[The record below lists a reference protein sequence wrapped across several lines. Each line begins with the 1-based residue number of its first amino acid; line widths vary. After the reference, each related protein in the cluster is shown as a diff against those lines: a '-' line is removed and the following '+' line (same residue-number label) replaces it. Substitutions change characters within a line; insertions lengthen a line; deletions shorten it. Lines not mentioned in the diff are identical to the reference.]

1 MIGDSFKYICNFLV
15 FSILFSLVLCIDEE
29 QIAQDDYISSSHSL
43 CKDICIDLYLKD
55 KPYIGAN
62 FKLSHNL
69 LISAKKS
76 LMNSIDEQVYSHSL
90 YGFDLDIFNNDRYNI
105 ILSFDINKSFNH
117 ASDKY
122 SWQQVSLIY
131 LKKNIKNN
139 FQIVLDTNYDN
150 NWSSNQINFIYGIK
164 IYKNTFFNIGLVKRF
179 SNLSDEYSGF
189 LTLNF
194 NI

>member
-1 MIGDSFKYICNFLV
+1 MEHFGR
-15 FSILFSLVLCIDEE
+15 
-29 QIAQDDYISSSHSL
+29 
-43 CKDICIDLYLKD
+43 
-55 KPYIGAN
+55 
-62 FKLSHNL
+62 
-69 LISAKKS
+69 
-76 LMNSIDEQVYSHSL
+76 
-90 YGFDLDIFNNDRYNI
+90 DIFNNDRYNI

-150 NWSSNQINFIYGIK
+150 KWSSNQINFIYGIK